1 MADPQRWI
9 VVGAGIAGLLAARRL
24 AVAGHDVTLME
35 ADDRVGGRIST
46 VTVDGLVLDA
56 GAESF
61 ATRGGH
67 VAALASELG
76 LADRI
81 VHPERRP
88 AWVVT
93 PDDAYPLPRA
103 GWLGVPTSV
112 LARDLH
118 RAIGWRG
125 IVRLLGDRLTPVR
138 GVDDSTSLGELAR
151 DRLGARAAD
160 RLVAPVVQGIYSR
173 PVDDIALGDVAPGL
187 GVEVARKGGLVR
199 AAAAR
204 RAASPAGA
212 AVQGLAGGMATLVD
226 ALAADAR
233 ARGVDIALETP
244 VGALEKAGDGWK
256 VWTEGQAHPVDGVV
270 LAVPRPVVSA
280 LVPHVAWAEDRQV
293 AIVTLVLDAP
303 ELDAAPRGTGV
314 LAVGNVSGAKALTH
328 STAKWRWLAERTGG
342 RHVVR
347 LSYGIDNARD
357 ASEHALA
364 DASALLGVSL
374 GDSQLRDIERVQW
387 ADSAPAAVEDR
398 EPMPGL
404 HLVGSAAGLSGIAA
418 IVAADAASGLGKA
431 SYR

>member
-1 MADPQRWI
+1 
-9 VVGAGIAGLLAARRL
+9 
-24 AVAGHDVTLME
+24 ME
-35 ADDRVGGRIST
+35 ADNHPGGRVSR
-46 VTVDGLVLDA
+46 VTVDGLDLDA

-67 VAALASELG
+67 VAALATELG

-81 VHPERRP
+81 VGPERRP

-93 PDDAYPLPRA
+93 PDAAYPLPPS
-103 GWLGVPTSV
+103 GWLGVPTTV
-112 LARDLH
+112 FTRDLL
-118 RAIGWRG
+118 RAIGWRALAR
-125 IVRLLGDRLTPVR
+125 VLADRFTRV
-138 GVDDSTSLGELAR
+138 GEVDDSMTIGALAR
-151 DRLGARAAD
+151 ARLGAHATE

-173 PVDDIALGDVAPGL
+173 PLDDIALGDVAPGL
-187 GVEVARKGGLVR
+187 GAEVMRQGGLVS
-199 AAAAR
+199 AAKAR
-204 RAASPAGA
+204 RAASPAGSA
-212 AVQGLAGGMATLVD
+212 AQGLVGGMATLVD

-233 ARGVDIALETP
+233 SRGVDIAFGTP
-244 VGALEKAGDGWK
+244 VGALERAGSGWK
-256 VWTEGQAHPVDGVV
+256 VWSGGTAHRADGVV

-328 STAKWRWLAERTGG
+328 STAKWRWLADRTGG

-357 ASEHALA
+357 ARAHALA
-364 DASALLGVSL
+364 DASALLGVAL
-374 GDSQLRDIERVQW
+374 RDSQVRDIVRVQW

-398 EPMPGL
+398 EPVKGL

-418 IVAADAASGLGKA
+418 IVAADAASLLGEPV
-431 SYR
+431 RG